1 MAGGRADAG
10 LGSYENKLVRAAQ
23 GIGRQDR
30 LRCGRRHTAEGPPH
44 GTAGSLRDGVGNKMV
59 GHESV
64 GYKRRPSD
72 ISGDVTHSCTHMQGQ
87 HTLRQGEKEW
97 V

>member
-10 LGSYENKLVRAAQ
+10 LGSYENKLGRAAQ
-23 GIGRQDR
+23 GIGRQGR
-30 LRCGRRHTAEGPPH
+30 LRCGRRHTAEG
-44 GTAGSLRDGVGNKMV
+44 AGSLRDGVGNKMV

-72 ISGDVTHSCTHMQGQ
+72 ISSDVTHSCAHMQG
-87 HTLRQGEKEW
+87 L
-97 V
+97 